1 MQNTIKKFRQG
12 SIAFEKPGILPENL
26 KTITIL
32 APTILEFNILCW
44 NFAHVLLANVH
55 KIVCGGFFILFRS
68 WFICKN

>member
-32 APTILEFNILCW
+32 APTILEFNILC
-44 NFAHVLLANVH
+44 
-55 KIVCGGFFILFRS
+55 
-68 WFICKN
+68 